1 MSNTMR
7 PTKPGTLSLTS
18 RPAKRTT
25 ANRSGRP
32 TRSAGSSA
40 TSKPFQR
47 DPAGRSPSGSDAGT
61 AKTIGRKTIQRNSTA
76 PKGFERGENVGSKTD
91 RSKTSGRQAN
101 ERYSR
106 EGRATERDAGKPRAS
121 AFAGSPRG
129 AADRPA
135 RNAAAERPERSAATG
150 RVERSATSGRPE
162 RRAIAARPGRPE
174 RSGSGGPGRPASGP
188 GADRTHQPAKSGL
201 KVRAARPGSG
211 SARTGDAAGGYAGM
225 RSSGTRSHRPAKDVA
240 SPARSNRPEKFSAAP
255 NTDRLAKRLAAELP
269 CSRGDAERYV
279 EGGWVTVDGNVQEEP
294 GFRVAP
300 SQVVSLMPG
309 ARLEEGRPV
318 TVLIHKP
325 AGMYADDQPG
335 SARDLILPE
344 NLMPGDRSGQ
354 RYLKRMFNGLK
365 LVTPLE
371 RAASGLVVYSQEYAV
386 ARKLVEEGRHV
397 EHEYIAHVEGQ
408 LSEADLARMQRGM
421 AFEGRAATPMKVS
434 WQNENHLRFA
444 LKSPMPGFIEA
455 VCEAAGLRL
464 LALRRLRIGRLPMA
478 GLAAGQWRYRLEYE
492 RF

>member
-7 PTKPGTLSLTS
+7 PTKPGTLTLTS
-18 RPAKRTT
+18 RPAKRSS
-25 ANRSGRP
+25 ANRSARP
-32 TRSAGSSA
+32 ARSDESAA

-47 DPAGRSPSGSDAGT
+47 APAGQS
-61 AKTIGRKTIQRNSTA
+61 
-76 PKGFERGENVGSKTD
+76 RGVSN
-91 RSKTSGRQAN
+91 
-101 ERYSR
+101 
-106 EGRATERDAGKPRAS
+106 AGKTE
-121 AFAGSPRG
+121 AF
-129 AADRPA
+129 
-135 RNAAAERPERSAATG
+135 
-150 RVERSATSGRPE
+150 E
-162 RRAIAARPGRPE
+162 RRAIESKGAARRATE
-174 RSGSGGPGRPASGP
+174 AKSGGPKVTERQSSG
-188 GADRTHQPAKSGL
+188 
-201 KVRAARPGSG
+201 RAASDRKPSDRKPGERKPDDRKPGDRYGARSQAG
-211 SARTGDAAGGYAGM
+211 GPKASAKGAAAGPV
-225 RSSGTRSHRPAKDVA
+225 RNTPERRD
-240 SPARSNRPEKFSAAP
+240 RSNPSAQAAAS

-269 CSRGDAERYV
+269 CSRGDAERYI
-279 EGGWVTVDGNVQEEP
+279 EGGWVAVDGKVQEEA
-294 GFRVAP
+294 GLRVAP
-300 SQVVSLMPG
+300 SQVVSVLPG

-318 TVLIHKP
+318 TVLVHKP

-397 EHEYIAHVEGQ
+397 EQEYIAHVEGK

-421 AFEGRAATPMKVS
+421 AYEGRAATPMKVS

-444 LKSPMPGFIEA
+444 LKSPPPGFIEA
-455 VCEAAGLRL
+455 VCDAAGLRL

>member
-1 MSNTMR
+1 MSSTLR
-7 PTKPGTLSLTS
+7 PTKPGTLSLSS
-18 RPAKRTT
+18 RPAKRAT
-25 ANRSGRP
+25 G
-32 TRSAGSSA
+32 TRSARLPRSGPSA
-40 TSKPFQR
+40 
-47 DPAGRSPSGSDAGT
+47 PAAGTPRREPSVPSPSE
-61 AKTIGRKTIQRNSTA
+61 AK
-76 PKGFERGENVGSKTD
+76 
-91 RSKTSGRQAN
+91 SGVKR
-101 ERYSR
+101 
-106 EGRATERDAGKPRAS
+106 
-121 AFAGSPRG
+121 

-135 RNAAAERPERSAATG
+135 RPAASTRPERSASNA
-150 RVERSATSGRPE
+150 P
-162 RRAIAARPGRPE
+162 AR
-174 RSGSGGPGRPASGP
+174 
-188 GADRTHQPAKSGL
+188 PAKSGTTGRAIPPA
-201 KVRAARPGSG
+201 KPGMKSRAAKPGTGGAGTRPGSRPDRAPQDRAPKA
-211 SARTGDAAGGYAGM
+211 SASPSRGQ
-225 RSSGTRSHRPAKDVA
+225 RPAQA
-240 SPARSNRPEKFSAAP
+240 PAAA
-255 NTDRLAKRLAAELP
+255 NTERLAKRLATELP
-269 CSRGDAERYV
+269 CSRADAERYI
-279 EGGWVTVDGNVQEEP
+279 EGGWVTVNGKVQEEP
-294 GFRVAP
+294 GLRVTA
-300 SQVVSLMPG
+300 SQTVSLLPG

-318 TVLIHKP
+318 TILIHKP

-371 RAASGLVVYSQEYAV
+371 RAASGLVVYTQEFAV
-386 ARKLVEEGRHV
+386 ARKLVDEGRHV
-397 EHEYIAHVEGQ
+397 EQEYVAQVEGQ

-421 AFEGRAATPMKVS
+421 AYEGRPATPMKVS

>member
-7 PTKPGTLSLTS
+7 PTKPGTLTLTS
-18 RPAKRTT
+18 RPAKRSA
-25 ANRSGRP
+25 ANRSARP
-32 TRSAGSSA
+32 ARSDESAA

-47 DPAGRSPSGSDAGT
+47 APAGQSRGVSNAGKTEAFERKAIESKGT
-61 AKTIGRKTIQRNSTA
+61 AR
-76 PKGFERGENVGSKTD
+76 
-91 RSKTSGRQAN
+91 
-101 ERYSR
+101 
-106 EGRATERDAGKPRAS
+106 RATEARSGGPKATERQSSGRAASDRKPSDRKPGDRYGAKRQAGGPKAS
-121 AFAGSPRG
+121 AKG
-129 AADRPA
+129 A
-135 RNAAAERPERSAATG
+135 
-150 RVERSATSGRPE
+150 
-162 RRAIAARPGRPE
+162 AARP
-174 RSGSGGPGRPASGP
+174 
-188 GADRTHQPAKSGL
+188 
-201 KVRAARPGSG
+201 VRNTSE
-211 SARTGDAAGGYAGM
+211 
-225 RSSGTRSHRPAKDVA
+225 HRD
-240 SPARSNRPEKFSAAP
+240 RSNPSAQAAAS

-269 CSRGDAERYV
+269 CSRGDAERYI
-279 EGGWVTVDGNVQEEP
+279 EGGWVTVDGKVQEEP
-294 GFRVAP
+294 GLRVAP
-300 SQVVSLMPG
+300 SQAVSLMPG

-318 TVLIHKP
+318 TVLVHKP

-397 EHEYIAHVEGQ
+397 EQEYIAHVEGK

-421 AFEGRAATPMKVS
+421 AYEGRAATPMKVS

-444 LKSPMPGFIEA
+444 LKSPPPGFIEA
-455 VCEAAGLRL
+455 VCDAAGLRL

-478 GLAAGQWRYRLEYE
+478 GLAAGQWRYRLDYE

>member
-18 RPAKRTT
+18 RPAKRT
-25 ANRSGRP
+25 AAKRGGRP
-32 TRSAGSSA
+32 TSADGASASSKPYKRDAAPRSAG
-40 TSKPFQR
+40 
-47 DPAGRSPSGSDAGT
+47 GT
-61 AKTIGRKTIQRNSTA
+61 
-76 PKGFERGENVGSKTD
+76 
-91 RSKTSGRQAN
+91 
-101 ERYSR
+101 
-106 EGRATERDAGKPRAS
+106 DAGKPKTIERKAVAPKGAERRANAS
-121 AFAGSPRG
+121 RTDGSKRTATAGS
-129 AADRPA
+129 A
-135 RNAAAERPERSAATG
+135 
-150 RVERSATSGRPE
+150 ERSAT
-162 RRAIAARPGRPE
+162 PGRP
-174 RSGSGGPGRPASGP
+174 GGPGRPARGP
-188 GADRTHQPAKSGL
+188 ATDRARQP
-201 KVRAARPGSG
+201 ARPGLK
-211 SARTGDAAGGYAGM
+211 ARAAKPGNDN
-225 RSSGTRSHRPAKDVA
+225 RVEKP
-240 SPARSNRPEKFSAAP
+240 NRPERTQSSA

-269 CSRGDAERYV
+269 CSRGDAERYI
-279 EGGWVTVDGNVQEEP
+279 EGGWVTVDGKVQEEP
-294 GFRVAP
+294 GLRVAP
-300 SQVVSLMPG
+300 SQAVSLLPG

-318 TVLIHKP
+318 TVLVHKP

-371 RAASGLVVYSQEYAV
+371 RAASGLVVYTQEYVV
-386 ARKLVEEGRHV
+386 ARKLMEEGRLV
-397 EHEYIAHVEGQ
+397 EQEYIAQVEGK

-421 AFEGRAATPMKVS
+421 AYEGRAATPMKVS

>member
-18 RPAKRTT
+18 RPAKRAT

-32 TRSAGSSA
+32 TSADGTSASSKPHQRDAAADRPTRSAASGRPERKATSGRAERSAPSGRPERSAPSARPERSA
-40 TSKPFQR
+40 TSARPER
-47 DPAGRSPSGSDAGT
+47 SATPGRPAGPGRPTRGPGADRAKQPAKPGLKARAAKPGSGNLA
-61 AKTIGRKTIQRNSTA
+61 
-76 PKGFERGENVGSKTD
+76 SK
-91 RSKTSGRQAN
+91 
-101 ERYSR
+101 
-106 EGRATERDAGKPRAS
+106 
-121 AFAGSPRG
+121 
-129 AADRPA
+129 ADRPA
-135 RNAAAERPERSAATG
+135 RAQSAA
-150 RVERSATSGRPE
+150 
-162 RRAIAARPGRPE
+162 
-174 RSGSGGPGRPASGP
+174 
-188 GADRTHQPAKSGL
+188 
-201 KVRAARPGSG
+201 
-211 SARTGDAAGGYAGM
+211 
-225 RSSGTRSHRPAKDVA
+225 
-240 SPARSNRPEKFSAAP
+240 

-269 CSRGDAERYV
+269 CSRGDAERYI
-279 EGGWVTVDGNVQEEP
+279 EGGWVTVDGKLQEEP
-294 GFRVAP
+294 GLRVAP
-300 SQVVSLMPG
+300 TQVVSLMPG

-318 TVLIHKP
+318 TVLVHKP

-371 RAASGLVVYSQEYAV
+371 RAASGLVVYTQEYAV
-386 ARKLVEEGRHV
+386 ARKLVEEGRLV
-397 EHEYIAHVEGQ
+397 EQEYIAHVEGK
-408 LSEADLARMQRGM
+408 LSETDLARMQRGM

-434 WQNENHLRFA
+434 WQNEDHLRFA

-455 VCEAAGLRL
+455 VCDAAGLRL

>member
-7 PTKPGTLSLTS
+7 PTKPGTLTLTS
-18 RPAKRTT
+18 RPAKRSA
-25 ANRSGRP
+25 ANRSARP
-32 TRSAGSSA
+32 ARSDESAA

-47 DPAGRSPSGSDAGT
+47 APAGQSRGVSNAG
-61 AKTIGRKTIQRNSTA
+61 KTEA
-76 PKGFERGENVGSKTD
+76 FERTAIESKEAA
-91 RSKTSGRQAN
+91 R
-101 ERYSR
+101 
-106 EGRATERDAGKPRAS
+106 RATEAKSGGPKATERQNSGRAASDRKPGERNPDDRKPEDRKRGDRYGAKSQAGGLKAS
-121 AFAGSPRG
+121 AKG
-129 AADRPA
+129 AVARPV
-135 RNAAAERPERSAATG
+135 RNT
-150 RVERSATSGRPE
+150 PE
-162 RRAIAARPGRPE
+162 RR
-174 RSGSGGPGRPASGP
+174 
-188 GADRTHQPAKSGL
+188 D
-201 KVRAARPGSG
+201 
-211 SARTGDAAGGYAGM
+211 
-225 RSSGTRSHRPAKDVA
+225 
-240 SPARSNRPEKFSAAP
+240 RSNPSSQAAAS

-269 CSRGDAERYV
+269 CSRGDAERYI
-279 EGGWVTVDGNVQEEP
+279 EGGWVTVDGKVQEEP
-294 GFRVAP
+294 GLRVAP

-318 TVLIHKP
+318 TVLVHKP

-397 EHEYIAHVEGQ
+397 EQEYIAHVEGK

-421 AFEGRAATPMKVS
+421 AYEGRAATPMKVS

-444 LKSPMPGFIEA
+444 LKSPPPGFIEA
-455 VCEAAGLRL
+455 VCDAAGLRL

-478 GLAAGQWRYRLEYE
+478 GLAAGQWRYRLDYE

>member
-7 PTKPGTLSLTS
+7 PTKPGTLTLTS
-18 RPAKRTT
+18 RPAKRTA
-25 ANRSGRP
+25 ANRSARP
-32 TRSAGSSA
+32 ARSDESAA

-47 DPAGRSPSGSDAGT
+47 APAGRNPAGSNAGKSEASERT
-61 AKTIGRKTIQRNSTA
+61 AIESKGIARRSTGTKTG
-76 PKGFERGENVGSKTD
+76 GSKTTE
-91 RSKTSGRQAN
+91 RQSG
-101 ERYSR
+101 
-106 EGRATERDAGKPRAS
+106 GRAASDRKPDFRKPGDRQPGDRYGAKSQAGGPKAS
-121 AFAGSPRG
+121 AKG
-129 AADRPA
+129 A
-135 RNAAAERPERSAATG
+135 
-150 RVERSATSGRPE
+150 
-162 RRAIAARPGRPE
+162 AARPVRNTSE
-174 RSGSGGPGRPASGP
+174 RRDRSTPSAHATAS
-188 GADRTHQPAKSGL
+188 
-201 KVRAARPGSG
+201 
-211 SARTGDAAGGYAGM
+211 
-225 RSSGTRSHRPAKDVA
+225 
-240 SPARSNRPEKFSAAP
+240 

-269 CSRGDAERYV
+269 CSRGDAERYI
-279 EGGWVTVDGNVQEEP
+279 EGGWVTVDGKVQEEP
-294 GFRVAP
+294 GLRVAP

-318 TVLIHKP
+318 TVLVHKP

-397 EHEYIAHVEGQ
+397 EQEYIAHVEGT

-421 AFEGRAATPMKVS
+421 AYEGRAATPMKVS

-444 LKSPMPGFIEA
+444 LKSPLPGFIEA
-455 VCEAAGLRL
+455 VCDAAGLRL

-478 GLAAGQWRYRLEYE
+478 GLAAGQWRYRLGYE

>member
-1 MSNTMR
+1 MSSTLR
-7 PTKPGTLSLTS
+7 PTKPGTLSLSS
-18 RPAKRTT
+18 RPAKRAT
-25 ANRSGRP
+25 G
-32 TRSAGSSA
+32 TRSARPPRSGPSA
-40 TSKPFQR
+40 
-47 DPAGRSPSGSDAGT
+47 PAAGTPRREPSVPSPSE
-61 AKTIGRKTIQRNSTA
+61 AK
-76 PKGFERGENVGSKTD
+76 
-91 RSKTSGRQAN
+91 SGVKR
-101 ERYSR
+101 
-106 EGRATERDAGKPRAS
+106 
-121 AFAGSPRG
+121 

-135 RNAAAERPERSAATG
+135 RPAASTRPERSASNAPARPAKSGTTG
-150 RVERSATSGRPE
+150 RAMPPAKPARSATSGGTG
-162 RRAIAARPGRPE
+162 RATP
-174 RSGSGGPGRPASGP
+174 
-188 GADRTHQPAKSGL
+188 PAKPGMKS
-201 KVRAARPGSG
+201 RAAKPGTGGAGTRPGSRPDRAPQDRAPKA
-211 SARTGDAAGGYAGM
+211 SASPSRGQ
-225 RSSGTRSHRPAKDVA
+225 RPAQA
-240 SPARSNRPEKFSAAP
+240 PAAA
-255 NTDRLAKRLAAELP
+255 NTERLAKRLATELP
-269 CSRGDAERYV
+269 CSRADAERYI
-279 EGGWVTVDGNVQEEP
+279 EGGWVTVNGKVQEEP
-294 GFRVAP
+294 GLRVTA
-300 SQVVSLMPG
+300 SQTVSLLPG

-318 TVLIHKP
+318 TILIHKP

-371 RAASGLVVYSQEYAV
+371 RAASGLVVYTQEFAV
-386 ARKLVEEGRHV
+386 ARKLVDEGRHV
-397 EHEYIAHVEGQ
+397 EQEYVAQVEGQ

-421 AFEGRAATPMKVS
+421 AYEGRPATPMKVS

>member
-1 MSNTMR
+1 MSSTLR
-7 PTKPGTLSLTS
+7 PTKPGTLSLSS
-18 RPAKRTT
+18 RPAKRAT
-25 ANRSGRP
+25 G
-32 TRSAGSSA
+32 TRSARPPRSGPSA
-40 TSKPFQR
+40 
-47 DPAGRSPSGSDAGT
+47 PAAGT
-61 AKTIGRKTIQRNSTA
+61 PRREPSVPSASEAK
-76 PKGFERGENVGSKTD
+76 
-91 RSKTSGRQAN
+91 SGMKR
-101 ERYSR
+101 
-106 EGRATERDAGKPRAS
+106 
-121 AFAGSPRG
+121 

-135 RNAAAERPERSAATG
+135 RPAASTRPERSASNAPARPAKSGTTG
-150 RVERSATSGRPE
+150 RAMPPAKPARSATSGGTG
-162 RRAIAARPGRPE
+162 RAIP
-174 RSGSGGPGRPASGP
+174 
-188 GADRTHQPAKSGL
+188 PAKPGMKS
-201 KVRAARPGSG
+201 RAAKPGTGGAGTRPGSRPDRAPQDRAPKA
-211 SARTGDAAGGYAGM
+211 SASPSRGQ
-225 RSSGTRSHRPAKDVA
+225 RPAQA
-240 SPARSNRPEKFSAAP
+240 PAAA
-255 NTDRLAKRLAAELP
+255 NTERLAKRLATELP
-269 CSRGDAERYV
+269 CSRADAERYI
-279 EGGWVTVDGNVQEEP
+279 EGGWVTVNGKVQEEP
-294 GFRVAP
+294 GLRVTA
-300 SQVVSLMPG
+300 SQTVSLLPG

-318 TVLIHKP
+318 TILIHKP

-371 RAASGLVVYSQEYAV
+371 RAASGLVVYTQEFAV
-386 ARKLVEEGRHV
+386 ARKLVDEGRHV
-397 EHEYIAHVEGQ
+397 EQEYVAQVEGQ

-421 AFEGRAATPMKVS
+421 AYEGRPATPMKVS

>member
-1 MSNTMR
+1 MSSTLR
-7 PTKPGTLSLTS
+7 PTKPGTLSLSS
-18 RPAKRTT
+18 RPAKRAT
-25 ANRSGRP
+25 G
-32 TRSAGSSA
+32 TRSARPPRSGPSAPAAGTPRRESSV
-40 TSKPFQR
+40 P
-47 DPAGRSPSGSDAGT
+47 SPSE
-61 AKTIGRKTIQRNSTA
+61 AK
-76 PKGFERGENVGSKTD
+76 
-91 RSKTSGRQAN
+91 SGVKR
-101 ERYSR
+101 
-106 EGRATERDAGKPRAS
+106 
-121 AFAGSPRG
+121 

-135 RNAAAERPERSAATG
+135 RPAASTRPERSASNAPARPAKSGTTG
-150 RVERSATSGRPE
+150 RAMPPAKPARSATSGGTG
-162 RRAIAARPGRPE
+162 RATP
-174 RSGSGGPGRPASGP
+174 
-188 GADRTHQPAKSGL
+188 PAKPGMKS
-201 KVRAARPGSG
+201 RAAKPGTGGAGTRPGSRPDRAPQDRAPKA
-211 SARTGDAAGGYAGM
+211 SASPSRGQ
-225 RSSGTRSHRPAKDVA
+225 RPAQA
-240 SPARSNRPEKFSAAP
+240 PAAA
-255 NTDRLAKRLAAELP
+255 NTERLAKRLATELP
-269 CSRGDAERYV
+269 CSRADAERYI
-279 EGGWVTVDGNVQEEP
+279 EGGWVTVNGKVQEEP
-294 GFRVAP
+294 GLRVTA
-300 SQVVSLMPG
+300 SQTVSLLPG

-318 TVLIHKP
+318 TILIHKP

-371 RAASGLVVYSQEYAV
+371 RAASGLVVYTQEFAV
-386 ARKLVEEGRHV
+386 ARKLVDEGRHV
-397 EHEYIAHVEGQ
+397 EQEYVAQVEGQ

-421 AFEGRAATPMKVS
+421 AYEGRPATPMKVS

>member
-18 RPAKRTT
+18 RPAKRT
-25 ANRSGRP
+25 AAKRGSRP
-32 TRSAGSSA
+32 TSADEASASSKPYQRDAAPRSAGG
-40 TSKPFQR
+40 TDGGKP
-47 DPAGRSPSGSDAGT
+47 
-61 AKTIGRKTIQRNSTA
+61 KTIERKATA
-76 PKGFERGENVGSKTD
+76 SKGV
-91 RSKTSGRQAN
+91 
-101 ERYSR
+101 
-106 EGRATERDAGKPRAS
+106 
-121 AFAGSPRG
+121 
-129 AADRPA
+129 
-135 RNAAAERPERSAATG
+135 
-150 RVERSATSGRPE
+150 E
-162 RRAIAARPGRPE
+162 RRANASTTDESKRTATAGSAKRNATPGRPA
-174 RSGSGGPGRPASGP
+174 GPGRPARGP
-188 GADRTHQPAKSGL
+188 APDRARQP
-201 KVRAARPGSG
+201 ARPGLKT
-211 SARTGDAAGGYAGM
+211 RAAKPGNGN
-225 RSSGTRSHRPAKDVA
+225 RVEKP
-240 SPARSNRPEKFSAAP
+240 NRPERAQPVA

-269 CSRGDAERYV
+269 CSRGDAERYI
-279 EGGWVTVDGNVQEEP
+279 EGGWVAVDGKVQEER
-294 GFRVAP
+294 GLRVAP
-300 SQVVSLMPG
+300 SQGVSLLPG

-318 TVLIHKP
+318 TVLVHKP

-371 RAASGLVVYSQEYAV
+371 RAASGLVVYTQEYAV
-386 ARKLVEEGRHV
+386 ARKLVEEGRLV
-397 EHEYIAHVEGQ
+397 EQEYIAQVEGK

-421 AFEGRAATPMKVS
+421 PYEGRGATPMKVS
-434 WQNENHLRFA
+434 WQNETHLRFA

-478 GLAAGQWRYRLEYE
+478 GLAVGQWRYRLEYE